1 MSLHKP
7 FTIAAFGEVLWDL
20 LPDRVIIGGAPF
32 NFAYRINSLG
42 NNAYIISSV
51 GKDDYGKKALE
62 KIRELNMSTEYIQQ
76 ESRYPTGTVEVFLDE
91 HKKPDYNIITGV
103 AYDHIRLKDS
113 IISLVSSADCLCFG
127 TLARR
132 YKESRETLQALLDSF
147 RGRFRLYDIN
157 LRKNCYTRDAIHASL
172 LHTDILKLND
182 EEAGEVNELLQLNAT
197 NLSDIAKEIMTRYPV
212 QICIITLG
220 PNGVLAISTDDE
232 IVYEPGYRVLMQD
245 PLGAGDAFSAGFI
258 SKILSGSD
266 LREACR
272 FGNKLG
278 AIVAT
283 QAGATQTIT
292 RTEMEVVSAKTRYN
306 IQPGFNEHISNQTIQ
321 NINQT
326 KEKP

>member
-51 GKDDYGKKALE
+51 GKDDYGEKALE
-62 KIRELNMSTEYIQQ
+62 KIRELNMSTKYIQQ
-76 ESRYPTGTVEVFLDE
+76 DSRYPTGTVEVFLDE

-103 AYDHIRLKDS
+103 AYDNIRLKDS

-132 YKESRETLQALLDSF
+132 NRESRETLQALLDSF
-147 RGRFRLYDIN
+147 KGRFRLYDIN
-157 LRKNCYTRDAIHASL
+157 LRKNCYTQDAIHESL
-172 LHTDILKLND
+172 LQTDILKLND
-182 EEAGEVNELLQLNAT
+182 EEAGEVNGLLQLNAA
-197 NLSDIAKEIMTRYPV
+197 NLQGIAKEILGRYPV

-220 PNGVLAISTDDE
+220 SNGVLAISAENE
-232 IVYEPGYRVLMQD
+232 IVYEPGFGVLMQD

-258 SKILSGSD
+258 SKILAGSD
-266 LREACR
+266 LRGACR
-272 FGNKLG
+272 FGNQLG

-283 QAGATQTIT
+283 QSGATQTIT
-292 RTEMEVVSAKTRYN
+292 RNEMQVISSKTKYN
-306 IQPGFNEHISNQTIQ
+306 IQPGLNELIRNQTTQ
-321 NINQT
+321 NNNQT

>member
-1 MSLHKP
+1 MSYHRP

-20 LPDRVIIGGAPF
+20 LPDKVIIGGAPF

-42 NNAYIISSV
+42 NNAYIISRV
-51 GKDDYGKKALE
+51 GKDEYGEKALE
-62 KIRELNMSTEYIQQ
+62 KVRELKMSTKYIQQ
-76 ESRYPTGTVEVFLDE
+76 DSRYPTGTVKVFIDE
-91 HKKPDYNIITGV
+91 HKKPDYNIISGV
-103 AYDHIRLKDS
+103 AYDHIQLNDS
-113 IISLVSSADCLCFG
+113 IISMANSADCLCFG

-132 YKESRETLQALLDSF
+132 NRESKETLQALLDSF
-147 RGRFRLYDIN
+147 KGSFRLYDIN
-157 LRKNCYTRDAIHASL
+157 LRKNCYTQDSIHESL

-182 EEAGEVNELLQLNAT
+182 EEANEVNELLELNAKH
-197 NLSDIAKEIMTRYPV
+197 LPGIAKEILNHYPV

-220 PNGVLAISTDDE
+220 PKGVLAISSDGE

-272 FGNKLG
+272 YGNKLG

-283 QAGATQTIT
+283 QAGATQSIT
-292 RTEMEVVSAKTRYN
+292 RNEMEVISAKTKFN
-306 IQPGFNEHISNQTIQ
+306 IQPEFNGFSNKTI
-321 NINQT
+321 
-326 KEKP
+326 